1 MFPATRA
8 IAAKLSPRQRPGSE
22 PIANEPAASEAAVGS
37 SPVSDTR
44 SFLVIWVGQVV
55 SLIGSGLT
63 GFALGVWTYEQTRSV
78 TQLSLIALCSRV
90 PGIVVSPLAGALV
103 DRLDRSWVLVL
114 CQLGAGASIL
124 SMFAAVLVGHLSLW
138 HICIALTINS
148 ALGAFQW
155 LAFSATVTLLVPKK
169 HFGRAS
175 GLVATGDSLGLLL
188 SPLLGGLLLVLIQ
201 VQGIFLIDF
210 ATFIFAVAT
219 LLLVRIPQPL
229 KSAHAPANESLFKEI
244 RYGFAY
250 VIARPGLLGLLLFF
264 ACTNFLG
271 GFLTVLTAP
280 LILSFT
286 TGPVLGMVLSIGG
299 CGLLAGSLVMSAW
312 GGPTRRM
319 SGVFAFE
326 ILGAVCLVLAGL
338 SASARLV
345 AIAAFF
351 FYFSRPFIN
360 GCSQAIWQ
368 SKIPP
373 DLQGRVFALR
383 RVLAWSTLP
392 LAYLLAGPLAD
403 HFFEPLLSETGPL
416 ASSVGWLIGTGP
428 GRGIGFLFTI
438 LGLLIMLTVSV
449 GYSYSR
455 LRLVEDEI
463 TDCLPETV
471 CGD

>member
-1 MFPATRA
+1 MSPVTRA
-8 IAAKLSPRQRPGSE
+8 IAARLNQRPRPGSE
-22 PIANEPAASEAAVGS
+22 VPASESIATEPKVGES
-37 SPVSDTR
+37 LINGMR
-44 SFLVIWVGQVV
+44 SFLLIWFGQVV

-63 GFALGVWTYEQTRSV
+63 GFALGVWTYQQTRSV
-78 TQLSLIALCSRV
+78 THLSLIALSNRL
-90 PGIVVSPLAGALV
+90 PGIVISPLAGALV
-103 DRLDRSWVLVL
+103 DRLDRSWVLIL

-124 SMFAAVLVGHLSLW
+124 SMFVALLVSHLSLW

-155 LAFSATVTLLVPKK
+155 LAFSATVTLLVPGR
-169 HFGRAS
+169 HLGRAS
-175 GLVATGDSLGLLL
+175 GLVTTGDSLGLLL
-188 SPLLGGLLLVLIQ
+188 SPLLGGMLLVLIQ

-219 LLLVRIPQPL
+219 LLLVRIPQPP
-229 KSAHAPANESLFKEI
+229 KSGHAPANESLFKEI
-244 RYGFAY
+244 TYGCAY
-250 VIARPGLLGLLLFF
+250 VMARPGLFGLLLFF

-286 TGPVLGMVLSIGG
+286 TGTVLGMVLSIGG

-312 GGPTRRM
+312 GGPSRRM

-326 ILGAVCLVLAGL
+326 ILGGGCLVLAGF

-345 AIAAFF
+345 ALAAFF

-373 DLQGRVFALR
+373 ELQGRVFAVR
-383 RVLAWSTLP
+383 RVVAWSTLP

-403 HFFEPLLSETGPL
+403 HLFEPLLAERGSL
-416 ASSVGWLIGTGP
+416 ASSVGLLIGTGP
-428 GRGIGFLFTI
+428 GRGIGFLFMI
-438 LGLLIMLTVSV
+438 LGLLIMLLV
-449 GYSYSR
+449 GITYSYPR
-455 LRLVEDEI
+455 VRLVEDEI
-463 TDCLPETV
+463 TDCLPQAV

>member
-1 MFPATRA
+1 MSPATPVIEARP
-8 IAAKLSPRQRPGSE
+8 SPRPHPPSE
-22 PIANEPAASEAAVGS
+22 TAVVQSLAGGM
-37 SPVSDTR
+37 R
-44 SFLVIWVGQVV
+44 SFLLVWFGQVV

-63 GFALGVWTYEQTRSV
+63 GFALGVWTYQQTRSV
-78 TQLSLIALCSRV
+78 TQLSLIALCSRL

-103 DRLDRSWVLVL
+103 DRFDRGLVLIL
-114 CQLGAGASIL
+114 CQLGSGASIL
-124 SMFAAVLVGHLSLW
+124 SMFLALLVGHLSLW

-155 LAFSATVTLLVPKK
+155 LAFSATVTLLVPKR
-169 HFGRAS
+169 HLGRAK
-175 GLVATGDSLGLLL
+175 GMVATRDALWLLL
-188 SPLLGGLLLVLIQ
+188 SPLLGGVLLVLIK

-210 ATFIFAVAT
+210 ATFIFAVIT

-229 KSAHAPANESLFKEI
+229 KSQQESTTDSLFKQI
-244 RYGFAY
+244 TYGCSY
-250 VIARPGLLGLLLFF
+250 VIKRPGLLGLLLFF

-286 TGPVLGMVLSIGG
+286 NGAVLGMVLSIGG
-299 CGLLAGSLVMSAW
+299 SGLLVGSLVMSAW
-312 GGPTRRM
+312 GGPGRRIC
-319 SGVFAFE
+319 GVFGFE
-326 ILGAVCLVLAGL
+326 VLGAVCLVLAGF
-338 SASARLV
+338 SASAKLV
-345 AIAAFF
+345 AVAAFF

-373 DLQGRVFALR
+373 ELQGRAVAVR

-403 HFFEPLLSETGPL
+403 YVFEPLLSARGPL
-416 ASSVGWLIGTGP
+416 ASSVGHVIGTGP
-428 GRGIGFLFTI
+428 GRGIGLLFMI
-438 LGLLIMLTVSV
+438 LGLLVLLIVSI

-463 TDCLPETV
+463 IDSY
-471 CGD
+471 

>member
-1 MFPATRA
+1 MSPVTRA
-8 IAAKLSPRQRPGSE
+8 IAARRSQRPRPASELTASE
-22 PIANEPAASEAAVGS
+22 PTVG
-37 SPVSDTR
+37 PRPGNGMR
-44 SFLVIWVGQVV
+44 SFLLIWIGQVV
-55 SLIGSGLT
+55 SLVGSGFT
-63 GFALGVWTYEQTRSV
+63 GFALGVWTYQQTRSV
-78 TQLSLIALCSRV
+78 TQLSLIALCSRL

-103 DRLDRSWVLVL
+103 DRLDRGWVLIL
-114 CQLGAGASIL
+114 CQLGAAASIL
-124 SMFAAVLVGHLSLW
+124 SMFLALLVGHLSLW
-138 HICIALTINS
+138 HICLALTINS

-155 LAFSATVTLLVPKK
+155 LAFSATITLLVPRK
-169 HFGRAS
+169 HLGRAS

-188 SPLLGGLLLVLIQ
+188 SPLLGGVLLVLFQ

-219 LLLVRIPQPL
+219 LLLVRIPQPF
-229 KSAHAPANESLFKEI
+229 KNQHAPASESLLKEI
-244 RYGFAY
+244 SFGCAY
-250 VIARPGLLGLLLFF
+250 VMARPGLLGLLLFF

-299 CGLLAGSLVMSAW
+299 SGLLAGSLVMSAW
-312 GGPTRRM
+312 GGPGRRM
-319 SGVFAFE
+319 WGVFAFE
-326 ILGAVCLVLAGL
+326 ILGGVCLVLAGF
-338 SASARLV
+338 SPSARLV

-373 DLQGRVFALR
+373 ELQGRVFAVR

-403 HFFEPLLSETGPL
+403 HLFEPLLSERGAL
-416 ASSVGWLIGTGP
+416 ASSVGLLIGTGP
-428 GRGIGFLFTI
+428 GRGIGFLFMI
-438 LGLLIMLTVSV
+438 LGLLIVLLVSLA
-449 GYSYSR
+449 YSYSR

-463 TDCLPETV
+463 TDCLPEAV

>member
-1 MFPATRA
+1 MSRVTRA
-8 IAAKLSPRQRPGSE
+8 IAAKLNQRPH
-22 PIANEPAASEAAVGS
+22 PASELIASELAVGQNLIQGI
-37 SPVSDTR
+37 R
-44 SFLVIWVGQVV
+44 SFLLIWIGQVV

-63 GFALGVWTYEQTRSV
+63 GFALGVWTYQQTRSV
-78 TQLSLIALCSRV
+78 THLSLIALCSRL

-103 DRLDRSWVLVL
+103 DRLDRGWVLIL
-114 CQLGAGASIL
+114 SQLGAGASIL
-124 SMFAAVLVGHLSLW
+124 SMFLALLLGHLSLW

-155 LAFSATVTLLVPKK
+155 LAFSATVTLVVPKK
-169 HFGRAS
+169 HLGRAS
-175 GLVATGDSLGLLL
+175 GLVTSGDSLGLLL
-188 SPLLGGLLLVLIQ
+188 SPLLAGVLLVLIQ

-219 LLLVRIPQPL
+219 LLLVRIPQPP
-229 KSAHAPANESLFKEI
+229 KSQHAAANESLLKEI
-244 RYGFAY
+244 TYGCRY
-250 VIARPGLLGLLLFF
+250 VIARPGLFGLLLFF
-264 ACTNFLG
+264 ACTNFVG

-286 TGPVLGMVLSIGG
+286 TGTVLGMVLSIGG
-299 CGLLAGSLVMSAW
+299 AGLLAGSVVMSAW
-312 GGPTRRM
+312 GGPTHRM

-326 ILGAVCLVLAGL
+326 ILGGVCLVLAGL

-345 AIAAFF
+345 AFAAFF

-373 DLQGRVFALR
+373 DLQGRVFAVR
-383 RVLAWSTLP
+383 RVIAWSTLP

-403 HFFEPLLSETGPL
+403 HLFEPLLAERGPL
-416 ASSVGWLIGTGP
+416 ASSVGQLIGTGP
-428 GRGIGFLFTI
+428 GRGIGFLFMI
-438 LGLLIMLTVSV
+438 LGLLIMLLVSV
-449 GYSYSR
+449 AYSYSR

-463 TDCLPETV
+463 TDCLPEPV